1 MIIERISANKETF
14 RDVVLQPGFNI
25 IVADRTKESTRTDSR
40 NGLGKS
46 TLIEIIHFILGSNL
60 SREQNLD
67 GLRGT
72 DWEFTAWFDLDGT
85 KFSATRSLD
94 DTSRVKLS
102 GQVEGLGIEL
112 EVKQGSS
119 IARLSG
125 WKSFLGKAYFR
136 LDDGGLSESSYKP
149 SFRALVSYFVRPG
162 RGAYLSP
169 FEVRSKQVRW
179 QTQVYNAYL
188 LGLNWRL
195 ATEWQRLRDVE
206 RTLKAVGK
214 NAQEGLERFVGQVGE
229 LESERVRLLARVNDL
244 RTQSNNFR
252 VVPEYEAVEN
262 RVNSLTFE
270 MQNLAAENAFESR
283 LILRYEADVEA
294 EERAVSRLDI
304 DHLLADVGVIIPQS
318 IVRSLDEVAEFHAKV
333 TENRQVYLDNEV
345 DRLRV
350 IVAERRARL
359 AQLEAER
366 QEALSLLETGGALE
380 DFTRM
385 QMRLAEASA
394 DLEVV
399 ERRLEEARKLRT
411 DKAQVDAEK
420 KALQVRAIVDHDERR
435 PVWSSAIES
444 FARYS
449 EYLYGTPGALVIEV
463 DETGYD
469 FRTRIEGGGSHGRD
483 NMAIFCYDLTLAQL
497 WCQES
502 TILMVHDSELYD
514 PVDERQKA
522 LALKLAA
529 AESKLRGYQYL
540 ATLNSDQI
548 PLDDLRQIDFDV
560 ESFIRLRL
568 TDANPSG
575 SLLGFR
581 F

>member
-1 MIIERISANKETF
+1 M
-14 RDVVLQPGFNI
+14 
-25 IVADRTKESTRTDSR
+25 
-40 NGLGKS
+40 
-46 TLIEIIHFILGSNL
+46 
-60 SREQNLD
+60 
-67 GLRGT
+67 
-72 DWEFTAWFDLDGT
+72 
-85 KFSATRSLD
+85 
-94 DTSRVKLS
+94 
-102 GQVEGLGIEL
+102 
-112 EVKQGSS
+112 
-119 IARLSG
+119 
-125 WKSFLGKAYFR
+125 
-136 LDDGGLSESSYKP
+136 
-149 SFRALVSYFVRPG
+149 
-162 RGAYLSP
+162 
-169 FEVRSKQVRW
+169 
-179 QTQVYNAYL
+179 
-188 LGLNWRL
+188 
-195 ATEWQRLRDVE
+195 
-206 RTLKAVGK
+206 
-214 NAQEGLERFVGQVGE
+214 
-229 LESERVRLLARVNDL
+229 
-244 RTQSNNFR
+244 
-252 VVPEYEAVEN
+252 
-262 RVNSLTFE
+262 
-270 MQNLAAENAFESR
+270 
-283 LILRYEADVEA
+283 
-294 EERAVSRLDI
+294 
-304 DHLLADVGVIIPQS
+304 PQS

-420 KALQVRAIVDHDERR
+420 KALQVRALVDHDERR